1 MLRKPLHQAIVCIIF
16 IISILVSHFSAAAE
30 APDLKLIEDYVQM
43 SLQET
48 KVPGAALAIV
58 KGEKVLYQKGFG
70 LDLKGQRITPDTPF
84 MIGSLSKSFTA
95 LALMQQVEKGNLDLD
110 QTVVHYLPWF
120 RVADKTFSKRMTVRQ
135 VLTHT
140 SGIGWIPGLTSI
152 DSRDNSPTALK
163 TSIQALA
170 TVKLFAS
177 PGQRF
182 QYSNANY
189 RIAGAIL
196 EAVTRKPY
204 EQAIQDDIYAPLQ
217 MRNSFTNKVDAQK
230 QGLAKGYRYWFGQ
243 PIPDENLPY
252 SRSNTPS
259 FLLISSAANMAHYLM
274 AHLNNGQYQGQ
285 QILSEKGVTTLHQG
299 TARTP
304 WGDTY
309 GLGWFDERWQG
320 VRVLNHYGSYA
331 GYHANMAIAPEQG
344 LGLILLTNAE
354 SYVCKEHRWMIAK
367 NAFRLLLGQTVENS
381 SLLTPSCIGFWGMI
395 TIPFI
400 LVGRII
406 FALRNMMYT
415 LKYRQLIL
423 PSSWQSWVR
432 LLLLP
437 FLFYGCVAVGLIFA
451 IPSLF
456 DATLPS
462 ILLTTPDAGW
472 LLVISGAIALTWAIV
487 RPLLVLW
494 ILVKKFRRSI

>member
-1 MLRKPLHQAIVCIIF
+1 VSRKLLHQAIVCIILIF
-16 IISILVSHFSAAAE
+16 SILVSHLSAAAE
-30 APDLKLIEDYVQM
+30 TPDLKLIEDYVQM

-58 KGEKVLYQKGFG
+58 KGDKILYQKGFG
-70 LDLKGQRITPDTPF
+70 LDLKDQRITPDTPF

-120 RVADKTFSKRMTVRQ
+120 RVADETLSKRMTVRQ

-140 SGIGWIPGLTSI
+140 SGIGWISGLTSI
-152 DSRDNSPTALK
+152 DSQDNSPAALK
-163 TSIQALA
+163 TSLQALA
-170 TVKLFAS
+170 TIKLLTP
-177 PGQRF
+177 PGQQF

-196 EAVTRKPY
+196 EAVTHKTY
-204 EQAIQDDIYAPLQ
+204 EKVIQDDIYAPLQ
-217 MRNSFTNKVDAQK
+217 MQNSFTNKVDAQK
-230 QGLAKGYRYWFGQ
+230 QGLATGYRYWFGQ
-243 PIPDENLPY
+243 PIPDKNLPY
-252 SRSNTPS
+252 SSRNTPS
-259 FLLISSAANMAHYLM
+259 FLLISSATDMAHYLM

-285 QILSEKGVTTLHQG
+285 QILSEKGVATLHQG

-304 WGDTY
+304 WRDSY
-309 GLGWFDERWQG
+309 GLGWFDEQWQG

-331 GYHANMAIAPEQG
+331 GYHANMAIAPEQE
-344 LGLILLTNAE
+344 LGLVLLTNAE

-367 NAFRLLLGQTVENS
+367 NAFHLLLGQPVENS

-406 FALRNMMYT
+406 FALRNIIHT

-423 PSSWQSWVR
+423 PSSWQRWVR
-432 LLLLP
+432 LVVFP
-437 FLFYGCVAVGLIFA
+437 FLFYSCVAVGLIFA

-472 LLVISGAIALTWAIV
+472 LLVISATIALIWAIV
-487 RPLLVLW
+487 RPLLVLQ
-494 ILVKKFRRSI
+494 ILMKKSRHL